1 MGDIEKSTRIAVGKL
16 HDQIH
21 SISVNLRS
29 FSASMRYLY
38 GEGDSFTSYSGAAGM
53 KFRELRDGTRKDAM
67 VVLEEVLPLS
77 NNLITSVSNFF
88 DCYEGLEF
96 EEWCNEIP
104 SILEKTIAYRQ
115 LSETLLQ
122 RYEAALVPLKKREDH
137 ARLVVKESED
147 LKRAYERK
155 KTELEDA
162 AGNKQYWAFG
172 LAFVPFVNLIATPA
186 LASSAASD
194 IEEATRQDTLAE
206 VQEETARKVSGT
218 LIPAL
223 KDIVSGVSKVAG
235 FFSVMEQEWKKF
247 EGKAEKGKD
256 TRKFLHYKV
265 MKKEAKDMKSICR
278 DFHSALPDVQKNL
291 SLM

>member
-1 MGDIEKSTRIAVGKL
+1 MGDIEKSTRVAVGKL

-29 FSASMRYLY
+29 FSASMRNLY

-53 KFRELRDGTRKDAM
+53 KFRKLIDETRKDAM
-67 VVLEEVLPLS
+67 VVFEEVLPLS
-77 NNLITSVSNFF
+77 NKLITSVSNFF

-104 SILEKTIAYRQ
+104 SILDKTIAYRQ

-122 RYEAALVPLKKREDH
+122 RYEAALVPLKKRQDY
-137 ARLVVKESED
+137 ARLVVKESEH
-147 LKRAYERK
+147 LKRAYDRK

-162 AGNKQYWAFG
+162 ASNKQHWAIG
-172 LAFVPFVNLIATPA
+172 LAFVPLVNLIATPA
-186 LASSAASD
+186 LAYSAASD
-194 IEEATRQDTLAE
+194 IEEATRQGTLAR
-206 VQEETARKVSGT
+206 VQGQTARKVSGT

-223 KDIVSGVSKVAG
+223 NDIVAGVSKAAG
-235 FFSVMEQEWKKF
+235 FFSVMEQELKKL

-256 TRKFLHYKV
+256 TRKFLHYMV